1 MNEAALHLPGSPAFR
16 DLGGMVTT
24 DGRRLAPRRLFRA
37 DALHS
42 PAIDRDRLLPELAL
56 RLVCDLRSA
65 EERELA
71 RCLHWLDPAPRS
83 LHVELSADLAV
94 PAAPFVRRM
103 IAAPDP
109 DAAQALMRLTYASMP
124 RAAVS
129 RLHVLFDALAAG
141 EWPAVIHC
149 TAGKDRTG
157 FTVAMLLAALGVHR
171 DAIYADYL
179 LGSRRDPLQVDSPS
193 SQYLTRLLGRELVPD
208 EARFMHGVRREYLD
222 ASMEAIERDWG
233 SIPLYLQQGLGLDD
247 ARLSRLREQFLE

>member
-1 MNEAALHLPGSPAFR
+1 MKGIELRLPGSPAFR
-16 DLGGMVTT
+16 DLGGLTT
-24 DGRRLAPRRLFRA
+24 ADGRRLAPRRLFRA

-42 PAIDRDRLLPELAL
+42 PAIDRDGLLPGLGL
-56 RLVCDLRSA
+56 RLVCDLRGA
-65 EERELA
+65 EERQLA

-109 DAAQALMRLTYASMP
+109 EAAMSLMQLTYASMP
-124 RAAVS
+124 HAAVS

-157 FTVAMLLAALGVHR
+157 FTVALLLASLGVDR
-171 DAIYADYL
+171 DDIYADYL
-179 LGSRRDPLQVDSPS
+179 LGSRRDPLAVDSPS
-193 SQYLTRLLGRELVPD
+193 SQFLTRLLGRDMVPD
-208 EARFMHGVRREYLD
+208 EARLMHGVRREYLD
-222 ASMEAIERDWG
+222 ASMEAIERGWG
-233 SIPLYLQQGLGLDD
+233 SLPDYLHRGLGLDET
-247 ARLSRLREQFLE
+247 RLAQLRGQFLE

>member
-1 MNEAALHLPGSPAFR
+1 MNDSVPLLPGSPAFR
-16 DLGGMVTT
+16 DLGGMLTT

-37 DALHS
+37 DALNS
-42 PAIDRDRLLPELAL
+42 PDIDRDRLLPELGL
-56 RLVCDLRSA
+56 RLVCDLRNA

-83 LHVELSADLAV
+83 LHVELSANLAV
-94 PAAPFVRRM
+94 PAAPLVRRM

-109 DAAQALMRLTYASMP
+109 EAALALMRLTYASMP
-124 RAAVS
+124 RAASS
-129 RLHVLFDALAAG
+129 RLHVLFEALAGG

-157 FTVAMLLAALGVHR
+157 FTVAVLLAALGVDR

-193 SQYLTRLLGRELVPD
+193 SRFLARLLGRDLVPD
-208 EARFMHGVRREYLD
+208 EARFMNGVRGEFLD
-222 ASMEAIERDWG
+222 ASLEAIEREWG
-233 SIPLYLQQGLGLDD
+233 SMRSYLHQGLGLDE
-247 ARLSRLREQFLE
+247 ARLTRLRGQFLE

>member
-42 PAIDRDRLLPELAL
+42 PAIDRDRLLPELGL

-149 TAGKDRTG
+149 TAGKDRSG
-157 FTVAMLLAALGVHR
+157 WAVALLQLVCGVDRH
-171 DAIYADYL
+171 DVMADYL
-179 LGSRRDPLQVDSPS
+179 LSNDAMAAAYGPMLEAFHREGGDAEALAHMIYVEPGYLEVALAVVDDQFGGLDGYLADGLGASRDDIALLRG
-193 SQYLTRLLGRELVPD
+193 RLLET
-208 EARFMHGVRREYLD
+208 
-222 ASMEAIERDWG
+222 
-233 SIPLYLQQGLGLDD
+233 
-247 ARLSRLREQFLE
+247 